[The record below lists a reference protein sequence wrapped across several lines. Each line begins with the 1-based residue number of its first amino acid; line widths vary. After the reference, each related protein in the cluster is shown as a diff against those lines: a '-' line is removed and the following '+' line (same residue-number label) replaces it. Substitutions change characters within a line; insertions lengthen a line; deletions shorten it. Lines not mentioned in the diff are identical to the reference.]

1 MLLFLLLAQ
10 PILALIASPEIV
22 IAMAGNK
29 GFAFKMVAVVE
40 KVRSMKKGRSYKIIG
55 YDLGFDDEEKA
66 LLSCTTPTLLSE
78 LRPFPFEKFPKHVKK
93 LGCYAWKPLLLR
105 ELWTELGGH
114 NGSVAII
121 WLDTAVGFNGPSPQT
136 AKDDFFERAVA
147 TAREHGGV
155 LSDRTQGKKWKERL
169 ISFKTILGADAHIK
183 TFHHHQQGS

>member
-1 MLLFLLLAQ
+1 MTHIFMLLFLLLAQ

-55 YDLGFDDEEKA
+55 FDLGFDDEEKA

-93 LGCYAWKPLLLR
+93 LGC
-105 ELWTELGGH
+105 
-114 NGSVAII
+114 
-121 WLDTAVGFNGPSPQT
+121 
-136 AKDDFFERAVA
+136 
-147 TAREHGGV
+147 
-155 LSDRTQGKKWKERL
+155 
-169 ISFKTILGADAHIK
+169 
-183 TFHHHQQGS
+183 